1 MASNST
7 TLSCQQI
14 DNTFHYYAQG
24 CRGAFDFTLLFEET
38 ILAALPVGLLVLLAP
53 PRIWHLLKRPKKVVD
68 SFLLP
73 LKIVCWSEFFSS
85 QVKTNFFLI

>member
-7 TLSCQQI
+7 TPSCNQI

-38 ILAALPVGLLVLLAP
+38 ILTALPVALLVLLAP

-68 SFLLP
+68 SFLLR
-73 LKIVCWSEFFSS
+73 LKIVCWPGIFSS
-85 QVKTNFFLI
+85 QN